1 VHDASLAAI
10 LVREPTLASAVLAK
24 VAEVIEPSSVTEQ
37 TALIV
42 PVSSANVSS
51 AIDVLNVLL
60 LSEMWLADA
69 DAANIDVTVAAMA
82 SAVQQLVRLII
93 ESLLVA

>member
-1 VHDASLAAI
+1 
-10 LVREPTLASAVLAK
+10 
-24 VAEVIEPSSVTEQ
+24 
-37 TALIV
+37 
-42 PVSSANVSS
+42 
-51 AIDVLNVLL
+51 
-60 LSEMWLADA
+60 MWLADA